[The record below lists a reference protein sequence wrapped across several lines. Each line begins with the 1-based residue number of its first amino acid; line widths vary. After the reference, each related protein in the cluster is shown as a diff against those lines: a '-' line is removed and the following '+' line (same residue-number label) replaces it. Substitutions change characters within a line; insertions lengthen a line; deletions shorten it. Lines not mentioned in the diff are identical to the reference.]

1 MRKGAVSDAL
11 KKAATLFG
19 VGLELYGPDY
29 EAAPDPRKAAWY
41 EFKRKSFDIGMGD
54 LNDDDAEEWAFYSL
68 GISSTGPG
76 TLTAEQLLEATSL
89 LPAAYAATKT
99 GGKAS

>member
-54 LNDDDAEEWAFYSL
+54 LNDDDAESWAFYAL
-68 GISSTGPG
+68 GIESTGPG
-76 TLTAEQLLEATSL
+76 TLSAEQLVEASTL